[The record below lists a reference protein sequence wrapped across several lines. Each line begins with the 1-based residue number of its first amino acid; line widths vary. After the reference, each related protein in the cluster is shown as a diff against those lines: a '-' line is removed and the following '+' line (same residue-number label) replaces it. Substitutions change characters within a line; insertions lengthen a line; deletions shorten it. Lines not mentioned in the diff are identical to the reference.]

1 VFRRGKYGSR
11 AAGRDLERLSPHER
25 ADAEAWYKLT
35 EEHAL
40 SIGAPSNLC
49 WLFALRFVKLALD
62 IDPESPTGGA
72 CMVAV
77 NMGYAAR
84 IADIERRSD
93 LRRWSETDIAE
104 LIAGDER
111 GRIDLDAIK
120 DQGPRTANIITWV
133 GRQFDDPSAILT
145 IASCTPGLWEGLASW
160 AVLNIHGNMRK
171 HSARP
176 GDLPPI
182 EIDGLVRTGYLL
194 RCLDEALGEEPGD
207 PTTYSA

>member
-1 VFRRGKYGSR
+1 M
-11 AAGRDLERLSPHER
+11 
-25 ADAEAWYKLT
+25 
-35 EEHAL
+35 
-40 SIGAPSNLC
+40 GAPSNLC
-49 WLFALRFVKLALD
+49 WRFALRYVEALD

-72 CMVAV
+72 CLVAV

-93 LRRWSETDIAE
+93 LSRWSETDIAE

-111 GRIDLDAIK
+111 GRIDLDAM
-120 DQGPRTANIITWV
+120 TTWV
-133 GRQFDDPSAILT
+133 QRRFDDPAAILT
-145 IASCTPGLWEGLASW
+145 IASCTPNLWEGLTSW
-160 AVLNIHGNMRK
+160 AVLNVHGNMRK

-182 EIDGLVRTGYLL
+182 DELGALMQLGYLL

-207 PTTYSA
+207 PTTYSV